1 MQIVMK
7 KTSELIPY
15 ARNNKIH
22 NERQVKLVAASIQ
35 EFGFKNPVIVDKEN
49 WVFCKENNDYI
60 VMENGLVFSVCH
72 RQKSKAG
79 NEVVKYRLNLLK
91 GSIDKY
97 GYRTVRMSVEGEKK
111 HMKIHRLV
119 MCNFKENI
127 DNLPTVNHIDGN
139 KENNALNN
147 LEFSDYSH
155 QMKHSFETGLR
166 SFTENQ
172 REAVKI
178 NIKKAQASNIGRTP
192 HNKLPKEK
200 EKAILKECEKGGSIS
215 LVAKKFSVN
224 WSTVKR
230 IISRNEVIIWQ
241 RLNIKNGYCL
251 RTC

>member
-22 NERQVKLVAASIQ
+22 NERQIKLVAASIQ
-35 EFGFKNPVIVDKEN
+35 EFGFKNN

-72 RQKSKAG
+72 RQKNKNG

-91 GSIDKY
+91 GSFDRY
-97 GYRTVRMSVEGEKK
+97 GYRTVRMLIEGKKK
-111 HMKIHRLV
+111 HIKVHRLV
-119 MCNFKENI
+119 ICNFKENI
-127 DNLPTVNHIDGN
+127 DELPTVNHIDGN
-139 KENNALNN
+139 KENNNLNN

-155 QMKHSFETGLR
+155 QMKHSFEIGLR

-172 REAVKI
+172 KEAVKM
-178 NIKKAQASNIGRTP
+178 NIKKAQLSNIGRTP
-192 HNKLPKEK
+192 HNKTTKQKENAIIEEYKKEK
-200 EKAILKECEKGGSIS
+200 NIS
-215 LVAKKFSVN
+215 VIAKSLEVN

-230 IISRNEVIIWQ
+230 VLSRNEM
-241 RLNIKNGYCL
+241 LA
-251 RTC
+251 